1 MRKVKLV
8 MIIRLTDEGKILP
21 ADREMLR
28 LNLQT
33 IEAVAQSKAVPSRID
48 EICSDG
54 IQSADI
60 ERLMN

>member
-33 IEAVAQSKAVPSRID
+33 IEAVAQSKAERI
-48 EICSDG
+48 EGVFSDG

-60 ERLMN
+60 KRLMN